1 MSDTMALP
9 ASSSSSRAAYCLVY
23 WVARLYPDG
32 TVECVGATSFCRAMG
47 YAAALLE
54 IPAELAEPNRESRH
68 DVCRLCCVR
77 LACIVMRGRRAR
89 KEKLMKHRC
98 CAFRTVLASLTCD
111 RCGKTV
117 EVDDPQAVD
126 FLQLDEVGGYES
138 PFGDGS
144 RIEVDLCP
152 SCVKEVLGPW
162 LRITDGPLV
171 EKLNAFDPDRHGGQF
186 PQEEI
191 EPSLPLSRPYEE
203 TIVARLRSDP
213 EFAAEYLNQVRRDG
227 DASEIQLAVR
237 RAAIAEM
244 LDPADARFLLR
255 AMASL
260 QEAKRTGGIPAEEV
274 FAKLRATGV
283 AMREA
288 ISKKKS

>member
-1 MSDTMALP
+1 
-9 ASSSSSRAAYCLVY
+9 
-23 WVARLYPDG
+23 
-32 TVECVGATSFCRAMG
+32 
-47 YAAALLE
+47 
-54 IPAELAEPNRESRH
+54 
-68 DVCRLCCVR
+68 
-77 LACIVMRGRRAR
+77 
-89 KEKLMKHRC
+89 MKHRC

-117 EVDDPQAVD
+117 EVDDPQVVE

-144 RIEVDLCP
+144 RVETDLCP

-171 EKLNAFDPDRHGGQF
+171 EKLNAFNTDRHGGEF
-186 PQEEI
+186 PQEKFD
-191 EPSLPLSRPYEE
+191 LPLLQSRPHEE
-203 TIVARLRSDP
+203 SVVAALRSDP
-213 EFAAEYLNQVRRDG
+213 EFAAEYLNQVRSDG
-227 DASEIQLAVR
+227 DADEIQLAVR
-237 RAAIAEM
+237 RAALAEV

-255 AMASL
+255 AMDSL

-274 FAKLRATGV
+274 FAKLRAQGV

-288 ISKKKS
+288 ISRKQS